1 MTEAEID
8 HMSEGELRAMIEKL
22 EAELQRLAAPPDRS
36 PARAERNDLPALHN
50 DLGKARAAFAARAL
64 GRGMN

>member
-8 HMSEGELRAMIEKL
+8 TMSEGELKAMIEKL
-22 EAELQRLAAPPDRS
+22 EAELQRLTGASGATEPRAADS
-36 PARAERNDLPALHN
+36 LPALHN